1 MNFNFL
7 DLRSLKTR
15 MTLFTLIIFLI
26 GIWSLAFYTQR
37 VLHEDMQ
44 HMLSDQQFSTV
55 SILATKINQEL
66 DDRLRA
72 LEKIA
77 GGISPAILDNT
88 VALQTFLEQRIL
100 LQSLFNGGVFVTGID
115 GTATASIPRAEQIG
129 SNYMDRDYIATAL
142 KEGKTTIS
150 RPVMGKVLRSPIF
163 AIAVPILDTRTKV
176 ISVLA
181 GVTDLGK
188 PNFLDSITAGRYG
201 KAGGYV
207 LIEPQS
213 KMIIT
218 ATDKTRIMTPLPAPG
233 INPMLDR
240 YMQGFEGSGTV
251 VDSLGLEVL
260 SSAKRIPVAG
270 WFLVARVPTEE
281 AFSPIHA
288 MQRRMLLIAVCMS
301 LVVCALT
308 WWMLRRLLSPM
319 LAAVTMLAVQS
330 NTDQPPQALPITSQD
345 EIGELIGGFNLLL
358 ETLKQRDEALRE
370 SEEKHKGMI
379 SNISDVISIMSRDG
393 TIQYMSPNIEKW
405 FGWQPED
412 LVGTDGLKTVHP
424 QDIERIEKEYIS
436 LLDKDNSVST
446 VEYSYNCKDGSYKL
460 IELTA
465 VNLTNDPLIRGVL
478 MNYHDMTERK
488 KAEEALRKSERE
500 YRSTVDG
507 LLVGVVVHDAD
518 TRILNSNQEASNI
531 LGLTAEQLS
540 GKEVIDPAWMFVCE
554 DLSPMKVDDYPVSKV
569 ISTKKPLTNYVV
581 GIIRPDRV
589 YVTWLNVN
597 AMPLVFADANLEKV
611 IVNFMDITERKLA
624 EEMLRASDEN
634 FRSIFENNSVAIAI
648 IEPDSTISMVNEEY
662 CKVGGYTKQEV
673 IGMSWTQ
680 QIPPNDLERLK
691 EFNRRRLINPEDAPD
706 KYEFTFYHKNGE
718 IKHALMS
725 VTMLSNRKIVASFLD
740 ITERKRAE
748 ETIRKI
754 SAAVEQSPVTI
765 VITDTAGTI
774 EYVNP
779 KFTETTGYTIAE
791 AIGQNPRILKSGEF
805 PPEAYKG
812 LWNTILAGD
821 IWRGEFHNKKKN
833 AELYWE
839 QASISPIRDN
849 QGVIT
854 SFVAVKEDITD
865 RKRVEAELLHLNET
879 LEQRVAQEVEKNLKN
894 ERLLIQQSRLAAM
907 GEMIGNIAHQW
918 RQPLNALGLLLYNIK
933 DAYQFN
939 TLDAAYLGQAVAD
952 GRRMVQ
958 KMSTTISDFSNF
970 FRPDKEV
977 ITFSALEQI
986 REGIALVDSSFQ
998 NSNISIHIKSPHDLK
1013 LRGFPNEYSQVLLN
1027 LLSNAKEAILV
1038 RNQKSFGRVEIILT
1052 EQDNHGCVSVCD
1064 NGGGIP
1070 DEILDRIF
1078 DPYFSTK
1085 GKGSGIG
1092 LYMSK
1097 MIIERNM
1104 NGSITARNI
1113 EGGAEFIVC
1122 APLAKDGPYGSS

>member
-1 MNFNFL
+1 MNFKFL
-7 DLRSLKTR
+7 GMLSLKTR
-15 MTLFTLIIFLI
+15 MTLFTLAIFLI
-26 GIWSLAFYTQR
+26 GIWSLAFYTQHMLR
-37 VLHEDMQ
+37 EDMQ

-72 LEKIA
+72 LERIA
-77 GGISPAILDNT
+77 RGISPAIIDNDME
-88 VALQTFLEQRIL
+88 LQTFLEQRIL
-100 LQSLFNGGVFVTGID
+100 LQSLFNGGAFITGID
-115 GTATASIPRAEQIG
+115 GTATASIPFSAERIG
-129 SNYMDRDYIATAL
+129 RNYMDRDYIAAVFN
-142 KEGKTTIS
+142 EGKSIIS
-150 RPVMGKVLRSPIF
+150 RPVMGRALHSPVF

-188 PNFLDSITAGRYG
+188 PNFLDSITEGRYG

-213 KMIIT
+213 KIIIT

-260 SSAKRIPVAG
+260 SSAKRISVAG

-288 MQRRMLLIAVCMS
+288 MQRRMLLIAICMS

-308 WWMLRRLLSPM
+308 WWTLRILLSPM
-319 LAAVTMLAVQS
+319 LAAVAMLALQS
-330 NTDQPPQALPITSQD
+330 NTDQPPHALPITSHD

-358 ETLKQRDEALRE
+358 ETLKQRDEKLRE
-370 SEEKHKGMI
+370 SEEKHMGMI
-379 SNISDVISIMSRDG
+379 SNISDVISIMSRDR
-393 TIQYMSPNIEKW
+393 TILYLSPNIEKW

-412 LVGTDGLKTVHP
+412 IVGTDGLKTVHP
-424 QDIERIEKEYIS
+424 EDLERTQKEFIS
-436 LLDKDNSVST
+436 LLDKDNLVST
-446 VEYSYNCKDGSYKL
+446 VEYRYICKDGKYKL

-478 MNYHDMTERK
+478 MNYHDITERK
-488 KAEEALRKSERE
+488 NAEKTLRKSERE

-540 GKEVIDPAWMFVCE
+540 GKEVIDPAWMFVNE

-569 ISTKKPLTNYVV
+569 ISTKKPLKNYVL
-581 GIIRPDRV
+581 GIIRSDRL
-589 YVTWLNVN
+589 YVTWVNVN
-597 AMPLVFADANLEKV
+597 AMPLVFADAKLEKI
-611 IVNFMDITERKLA
+611 IVNFLDITERKLA
-624 EEMLRASDEN
+624 EEKLRASDEN
-634 FRSIFENNSVAIAI
+634 FRSIFENNSVAMAI
-648 IEPDSTISMVNEEY
+648 FEPDSTISMVNEEY

-673 IGMSWTQ
+673 LGMSWTQ
-680 QIPPNDLERLK
+680 QILPKDLERLK
-691 EFNRRRLINPEDAPD
+691 EFTSMRLIAPEDAPD
-706 KYEFTFYHKNGE
+706 KYEFAFYHKNGE

-725 VTMLSNRKIVASFLD
+725 VTMLSNRKIVASFID
-740 ITERKRAE
+740 ITDRKRAE

-765 VITDTAGTI
+765 VITDTTGAI

-779 KFTETTGYTIAE
+779 KFTETTGYTFSE
-791 AIGQNPRILKSGEF
+791 AIGQNPRILKSGELR
-805 PPEAYKG
+805 PEAYKE
-812 LWNTILAGD
+812 LWNTILAGE

-833 AELYWE
+833 GELFWE
-839 QASISPIRDN
+839 HASISPIRDA
-849 QGVIT
+849 QGTII
-854 SFVAVKEDITD
+854 SFVAVKEDITE
-865 RKRVEAELLHLNET
+865 RKRIEEELHHLNET
-879 LEQRVAQEVEKNLKN
+879 LELRVAEEVEKNLRH
-894 ERLLIQQSRLAAM
+894 EHLLIQQSRMAAM

-918 RQPLNALGLLLYNIK
+918 RQPLNSLGILLFNIK
-933 DAYQFN
+933 DEYHFN
-939 TLDAAYLGQAVAD
+939 TLDATYLDQAVAD
-952 GRRMVQ
+952 GSRIVQ
-958 KMSTTISDFSNF
+958 KMSTTISDFANF
-970 FRPDKEV
+970 FHPDKE
-977 ITFSALEQI
+977 IKIFSALEQVK
-986 REGIALVDSSFQ
+986 EAIALVESSF
-998 NSNISIHIKSPHDLK
+998 NYSHISILIDAPLDLK
-1013 LRGFPNEYSQVLLN
+1013 LLGFPNEYSQVLLN
-1027 LLSNAKEAILV
+1027 LLTNAKEAILAHS
-1038 RNQKSFGRVEIILT
+1038 QPHAGRVDIALA
-1052 EQDNHGCVSVCD
+1052 EQDGHGCVSVCD
-1064 NGGGIP
+1064 NGGGIHE
-1070 DEILDRIF
+1070 EILSRIF

-1113 EGGAEFIVC
+1113 EEGVEFIVC
-1122 APLAKDGPYGSS
+1122 VPHAKDGSHDS